1 MIMLVER
8 LVQIVVRV
16 AYEITDVGYF
26 GMGVRSMSRSQ
37 RHMGTVNFL
46 IIIKGKASL
55 VPVTVVRRT
64 SGSGG
69 SLKSGG
75 VLIR

>member
-46 IIIKGKASL
+46 IKGKASL
-55 VPVTVVRRT
+55 VPVTVV
-64 SGSGG
+64 
-69 SLKSGG
+69 
-75 VLIR
+75 